1 MIQGFVL
8 RCPKFEDRVQR
19 REQRRILEF
28 ASQLVS
34 GAPGIAQWR
43 LGKGEPGTRPNQ
55 LKARTGTKQHGMTHD
70 IWKKKSMN
78 ICIFMWHIHTY
89 IYIYFIICISLYI

>member
-1 MIQGFVL
+1 MIQDFVL

-43 LGKGEPGTRPNQ
+43 LGKGEPGTRRNQ

-70 IWKKKSMN
+70 IWKK
-78 ICIFMWHIHTY
+78 IHEYMYIHVAYTY
-89 IYIYFIICISLYI
+89 IYGSRP